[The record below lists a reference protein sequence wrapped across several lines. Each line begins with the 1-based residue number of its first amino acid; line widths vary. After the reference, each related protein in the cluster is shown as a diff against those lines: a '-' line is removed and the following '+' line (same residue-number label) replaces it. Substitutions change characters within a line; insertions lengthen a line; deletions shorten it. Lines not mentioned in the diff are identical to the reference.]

1 MKHNRACDYRMV
13 GDDLGPDVRSRSRML
28 GLDLLRAVAAWLVL
42 LSHVAFW
49 SGASAE
55 GVVGGLSARGE
66 LGVAVFFALS
76 AFLLSTPFVR
86 RALGETVP
94 WSAGTYLLRRA
105 ARILPAYLLALLG
118 VVVAAAVIGGAAA
131 DGLDAPMV
139 LVHLVIGQGWT
150 GETFQSFTQTW
161 SLTTEVTFYVLLPL
175 VAAALAPLTK
185 GATPT
190 ASARRLL
197 LLLGVI
203 GGLGLLVQLVA
214 GLVPN
219 GTLAG
224 VLSTSAAGHAAWF
237 ALGAAV
243 AVVVEAERAG
253 APVSQRP
260 LLEVV
265 RTSPGTLAA
274 LAGVLWVVSS
284 TPVAGP
290 RGLEPAS
297 GGEAL
302 VAEVLYGLV
311 ALCLLLAATTRGL
324 TEVLAASPLAGVV
337 RWLGDI
343 SYAIFLWHVL
353 VLQVVFALLDLELFA
368 APFALTLVLVTVLSV
383 GLAHLSWNLL
393 ERPVLALAHRR
404 PRAAEPQPAPR
415 E

>member
-1 MKHNRACDYRMV
+1 MEHNRACDYRMV
-13 GDDLGPDVRSRSRML
+13 SDDLRPDVRSTSRML

-66 LGVAVFFALS
+66 LGVAIFFALS

-86 RALGETVP
+86 RGLGGTAA
-94 WSAGTYLLRRA
+94 WSPRTYLVRRI

-118 VVVAAAVIGGAAA
+118 VLLAAAVIGGAAA
-131 DGLDAPMV
+131 DDLDAPMV
-139 LVHLVIGQGWT
+139 LVHLAIGQGWT
-150 GETFQSFTQTW
+150 GRTFQSFTQTW
-161 SLTTEVTFYVLLPL
+161 SLTTEVTFYLLLPL
-175 VAAALAPLTK
+175 VAAATAPLTK
-185 GATPT
+185 GATPA
-190 ASARRLL
+190 ASARRMLVVV
-197 LLLGVI
+197 GVI
-203 GGLGLLVQLVA
+203 GVA
-214 GLVPN
+214 GLAVQLGAGFVPN

-224 VLSTSAAGHAAWF
+224 VISTSAAGHAAWF
-237 ALGAAV
+237 ALGTAV

-253 APVSQRP
+253 VPVSQRP
-260 LLEVV
+260 TLEML
-265 RTSPGTLAA
+265 RTSPGTLVA
-274 LAGVLWVVSS
+274 LAGVLWVVAS

-290 RGLEPAS
+290 RGLDPAT

-324 TEVLAASPLAGVV
+324 TEAITASPLAGVA

-343 SYAIFLWHVL
+343 SYAVFLWHVL
-353 VLQVVFALLDLELFA
+353 VLQVTFALLGLQLFA
-368 APFALTLVLVTVLSV
+368 APFALTLVLVTVVSV

-404 PRAAEPQPAPR
+404 PHAAEPQPAPR
-415 E
+415 A